1 MTQSRGS
8 AIHSQ
13 LGKLHAQAD
22 LYVLTCNKDMIS
34 NNMYLTFLI
43 YDRYTQTI
51 FFFLEFFR
59 IYNKNKISS
68 YFKRKRKKSII
79 MQINCFKEIIPRI
92 SIFGIALNKLKTI
105 DNQLNIWRRLTELLS
120 AVHIALEIRETRT
133 TRRSAF
139 SVFEIYD
146 KQCRRFTETVDRLVE
161 RD

>member
-1 MTQSRGS
+1 MRRRIYTYWHAIKIWFQITCIWHFWYMTV
-8 AIHSQ
+8 IHRP
-13 LGKLHAQAD
+13 
-22 LYVLTCNKDMIS
+22 
-34 NNMYLTFLI
+34 F
-43 YDRYTQTI
+43 

-92 SIFGIALNKLKTI
+92 TIFGVALNKLKTI